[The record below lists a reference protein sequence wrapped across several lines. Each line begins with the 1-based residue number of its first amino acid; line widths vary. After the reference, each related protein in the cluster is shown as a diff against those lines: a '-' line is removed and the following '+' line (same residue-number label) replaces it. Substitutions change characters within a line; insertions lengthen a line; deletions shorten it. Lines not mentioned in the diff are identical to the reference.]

1 MNDANQVLGAT
12 FYLTGTSRG
21 FIEKLADEFHVS
33 RRQVAVEALAH
44 YRSQLDAGR
53 AERPEKSDV
62 AISQKSSKRLTVHD
76 LGDLAGWLTERC
88 MEWGAT
94 RGQVLQAALGVY
106 DSALSAGEGPK
117 PEHAPRSKSESE
129 PDKKPRPRPSG
140 PRVKPALSK
149 DAMPDRALCGS
160 CHKQVGVRSGLLADH
175 IAHPSVRARG
185 QFLLC
190 DGSGQEP
197 AGPIV
202 HSADTSYSNYRSQ

>member
-1 MNDANQVLGAT
+1 MSDANQVTGAT
-12 FYLTGTSRG
+12 FYLTGISRG
-21 FIEKLADEFHVS
+21 FIEKLANEFHVS
-33 RRQVAVEALAH
+33 RRHVAVEALAH

-62 AISQKSSKRLTVHD
+62 AISQKSSQRLTVHD

-106 DSALSAGEGPK
+106 DSAVSAREVPK

-140 PRVKPALSK
+140 PQAKPELSK
-149 DAMPDRALCGS
+149 DA
-160 CHKQVGVRSGLLADH
+160 
-175 IAHPSVRARG
+175 ITARG
-185 QFLLC
+185 QC
-190 DGSGQEP
+190 AGCYKMRPVDGDGRVAVHHVRAGYAGQQPMVECTGSRKP
-197 AGPIV
+197 PTGPVV
-202 HSADTSYSNYRSQ
+202 HAADLTRRS